1 MKTCPVCYEKYDETV
16 TGGQVYPDICPA
28 CNEAFGIPS
37 PIPEPPAPFPEVPPP
52 PPQNHSV
59 WREKEITTKTQLA
72 IRTVIGTIFVVA
84 GVIWSIKF
92 PKTAD
97 VFRPDFIAS
106 VTIGMG
112 LILPGIVILFFKR
125 LRVLSTILSILLFWS
140 LLLNVVLISW
150 AKTVGKIVQEIAQ
163 ENSNTTTR

>member
-1 MKTCPVCYEKYDETV
+1 M
-16 TGGQVYPDICPA
+16 
-28 CNEAFGIPS
+28 
-37 PIPEPPAPFPEVPPP
+37 
-52 PPQNHSV
+52 
-59 WREKEITTKTQLA
+59 TKTRLVV
-72 IRTVIGTIFVVA
+72 RVVIGTIFVVA

-106 VTIGMG
+106 AAIGMG

-125 LRVLSTILSILLFWS
+125 LKVLPTILSIFLFWS

-163 ENSNTTTR
+163 ENSSTTTE